1 MSVKKSQRRKK
12 NLYTEVDFENLID
25 AMMKHQVTIDSLMG
39 NSISK
44 EEMINGAYKM
54 ANREIGYRIEHLGE

>member
-25 AMMKHQVTIDSLMG
+25 AMMEHQVTIDSEVVSL
-39 NSISK
+39 NNIDQILDARS
-44 EEMINGAYKM
+44 NCLY
-54 ANREIGYRIEHLGE
+54 

>member
-1 MSVKKSQRRKK
+1 
-12 NLYTEVDFENLID
+12 
-25 AMMKHQVTIDSLMG
+25 MG

-44 EEMINGAYKM
+44 KEMINEAYKM

>member
-25 AMMKHQVTIDSLMG
+25 SS
-39 NSISK
+39 N
-44 EEMINGAYKM
+44 
-54 ANREIGYRIEHLGE
+54 YR

>member
-25 AMMKHQVTIDSLMG
+25 
-39 NSISK
+39 
-44 EEMINGAYKM
+44 GASS
-54 ANREIGYRIEHLGE
+54 NYR